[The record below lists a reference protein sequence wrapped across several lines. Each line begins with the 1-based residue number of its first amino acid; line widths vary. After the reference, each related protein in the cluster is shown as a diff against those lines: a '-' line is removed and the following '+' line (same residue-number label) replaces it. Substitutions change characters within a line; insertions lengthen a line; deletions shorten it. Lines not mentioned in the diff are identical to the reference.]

1 MAETPSGEPGSSNR
15 TCLILALAAAALL
28 ALGCVIAIVLVL
40 AVLPANSST
49 SGPAPAPE
57 LLPEIIRPQPA
68 PAEPVAPDARVSIT
82 VLGDG
87 CAVERGDVTGG
98 DRVTQLTWV
107 ITDAMGV
114 PVLER
119 NAQNEYRY
127 RYWVE
132 GAFAVSVMAWYEG
145 AYWTISDVVEIH
157 CP

>member
-28 ALGCVIAIVLVL
+28 ALACVIAVVVLIAL
-40 AVLPANSST
+40 LPARVT
-49 SGPAPAPE
+49 PGGTPPGPGTLPE
-57 LLPEIIRPQPA
+57 LIRPQPA
-68 PAEPVAPDARVSIT
+68 PAEPVAPDARVSLE
-82 VLGDG
+82 VLSDG

-98 DRVTQLTWV
+98 DGVSRLTWV
-107 ITDAMGV
+107 IMDTMGV

-132 GAFAVSVMAWYEG
+132 GTFTASVKAWYAG
-145 AYWTISDVVEIH
+145 AYWTISDVVEIT